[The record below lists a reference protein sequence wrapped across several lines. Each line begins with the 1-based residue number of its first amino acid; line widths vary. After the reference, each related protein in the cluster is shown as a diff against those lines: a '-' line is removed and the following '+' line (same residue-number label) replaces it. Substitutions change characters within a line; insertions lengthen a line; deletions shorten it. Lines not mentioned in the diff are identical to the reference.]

1 MVILIITLNNSCH
14 GQPQQLRKSPLE
26 ESVLVKQA
34 ERRSKLVQEFPT
46 LDGGGGAKSYRIL
59 TFNDILQILRED
71 LFVSSRTVNDDDLK
85 LVFRALLDSSHYER
99 PGPRLDSTGRLT
111 RAPEAVLV
119 EELVGFIGKG
129 DSESKANDENKKAS
143 KLMRVRRN
151 VKLGIQQHLRRIRQ
165 QGLDTGHREEELTEE
180 QLLRELFEK
189 YDKDGGGELSMFE
202 FTHAIRR
209 DLQLNHWDISAEELR
224 QTFSYIDADSSGE
237 ISIEEVLAFL
247 RGKTDARRTE
257 VAKTTRELLALRLG
271 LYIGK
276 GYSGPV
282 HPFTAVPRG
291 KRPAGRLAAAAAA
304 GGGGGPQI
312 RLDSWDPLLEIP
324 KVDRDESGW
333 NGEEHEGSRKSVQVA
348 QPPSALKSSSLDR
361 VNLIIEGVAEVG
373 VDVAALLTMST
384 ATAAASA
391 AATGDIDVTMDDQLR
406 INRFSRLNQTY
417 EEMEEEMLQLKEKLK
432 LCDSAV
438 EEVELCM
445 DDDGLML
452 SVGECFVPV
461 DEDQALENV
470 ENKKDELSAEMDR
483 LTQKSDAIQEEMREL
498 KKVLYAKFGDTIN
511 LGAQCCLIG
520 EDSDEDLMREWTRM
534 AVEEWRA
541 LRTLRDV
548 ASACLAVE
556 EVERARAAR
565 LEAVDKESRQRQ
577 AEVEDSLITMR
588 EARMEALEE
597 EMRADQERMREE
609 LNEWCAEER
618 TARMRS
624 MQEDFERR
632 TAELDEKLED
642 HKRAL
647 KERVADLDE
656 SQRRAIELL
665 VKATP
670 GRLPGT

>member
-1 MVILIITLNNSCH
+1 MPKKIPLSEEE
-14 GQPQQLRKSPLE
+14 LRRVFRIRGKIKGGKSPLE
-26 ESVLVKQA
+26 ESVLVKHA

-46 LDGGGGAKSYRIL
+46 LDGGGEAKSYRIL
-59 TFNDILQILRED
+59 TFNDIQQILRED
-71 LFVSSRTVNDDDLK
+71 LFVSSRTVNDDDSK

-99 PGPRLDSTGRLT
+99 PGPRLDSTGRST

-129 DSESKANDENKKAS
+129 DSESKAIDENKKAS

-151 VKLGIQQHLRRIRQ
+151 VKLGIQQHLRKIRQ
-165 QGLDTGHREEELTEE
+165 QGLDTGMIRTVAV
-180 QLLRELFEK
+180 
-189 YDKDGGGELSMFE
+189 SSPMFE

-209 DLQLNHWDISAEELR
+209 DLQLNHWDINAEELR

-247 RGKTDARRTE
+247 REKTDARTTKGSE
-257 VAKTTRELLALRLG
+257 VMSRDGFAVPAKTTRELLALRLG
-271 LYIGK
+271 LYNEEGF
-276 GYSGPV
+276 SGPV

-291 KRPAGRLAAAAAA
+291 KRPAGRLAAA
-304 GGGGGPQI
+304 GGPQI
-312 RLDSWDPLLEIP
+312 RPDSRDPLLEMP
-324 KVDRDESGW
+324 KVDGDESGW
-333 NGEEHEGSRKSVQVA
+333 NERTSGEEHEGSRKSVQVA

-361 VNLIIEGVAEVG
+361 VNSIIEGLAEVG
-373 VDVAALLTMST
+373 VDVGIPRCLLLRARGVMGTPSAALLIMST
-384 ATAAASA
+384 ATAASAA

-417 EEMEEEMLQLKEKLK
+417 EEMEEEMLQLKVVLVTLEIILRVENHGRVSFCRRRETVDHFLPVNERDSVPQEKLK

-511 LGAQCCLIG
+511 LG
-520 EDSDEDLMREWTRM
+520 D
-534 AVEEWRA
+534 
-541 LRTLRDV
+541 RD
-548 ASACLAVE
+548 
-556 EVERARAAR
+556 
-565 LEAVDKESRQRQ
+565 
-577 AEVEDSLITMR
+577 
-588 EARMEALEE
+588 
-597 EMRADQERMREE
+597 
-609 LNEWCAEER
+609 
-618 TARMRS
+618 
-624 MQEDFERR
+624 
-632 TAELDEKLED
+632 
-642 HKRAL
+642 
-647 KERVADLDE
+647 
-656 SQRRAIELL
+656 
-665 VKATP
+665 
-670 GRLPGT
+670 